1 MGKSSAPPAPDYEA
15 AAIAQGVAE
24 RDTAQ
29 YNNAANRV
37 DQVGPQGSSTW
48 SIRPGADPNNP
59 QPGDY
64 TQTTTLS
71 ADQQRQYDEGN
82 RITEALL
89 GMSGRQLAL
98 VDKTFSTPLDLSSL
112 PAWRTSG
119 QGGARSSWG
128 GENTQAQAPAQAAVP
143 VAAGQPQAVFGGTS
157 APTQQIDPKAVEA
170 LLQAMMARQAPRG

>member
-1 MGKSSAPPAPDYEA
+1 MGKSKAPPPPDYEA
-15 AAIAQGVAE
+15 AAIAQGAAE

-48 SIRPGADPNNP
+48 SMRPGADPNNP

-89 GMSGRQLAL
+89 GMSGRQLEL

-128 GENTQAQAPAQAAVP
+128 GGVPQEQAQAPAVP
-143 VAAGQPQAVFGGTS
+143 TTSGQPQAVFGGTS
-157 APTQQIDPKAVEA
+157 AP
-170 LLQAMMARQAPRG
+170 LPRGEESCSC